1 VLAGAVF
8 LAIRGSISMGDVL
21 MFSILYL
28 NVMAPL
34 NEVHRVLDEG
44 HDASLRVGD
53 LLDLLSKPID
63 PSFQVPKPR
72 TPLVVSG
79 RPVIEVRDL
88 VVEYPA
94 SDGARVRAVDGT
106 SLTIH
111 HGETVGVA
119 GVSGSGKS
127 TWLKAFLRLVHPT
140 SGTMRFGGVP
150 IQSID
155 RKAIGEWVG
164 YVSQNPFVFSGTVAE
179 NIAYG
184 TSTPCTD
191 RPAIEAAAKAAGLHR
206 EIMTMPGGY
215 DAVITERGTNLSG
228 GQRQRLAI
236 ARVLLKR
243 PPILIL
249 DEATSALDNLNERF
263 IQRSLGFHAHDRTTI
278 LVAHR
283 LTTLRNVD
291 RILVFADGR
300 IVEMGTY
307 EELVMR
313 GGTFARLVMSGEQ
326 KVESVEAAEALE
338 PVPA

>member
-1 VLAGAVF
+1 
-8 LAIRGSISMGDVL
+8 MGDVL

-53 LLDLLSKPID
+53 LLDLLSKPLD

-88 VVEYPA
+88 VVEYP
-94 SDGARVRAVDGT
+94 T
-106 SLTIH
+106 
-111 HGETVGVA
+111 
-119 GVSGSGKS
+119 
-127 TWLKAFLRLVHPT
+127 
-140 SGTMRFGGVP
+140 
-150 IQSID
+150 
-155 RKAIGEWVG
+155 
-164 YVSQNPFVFSGTVAE
+164 
-179 NIAYG
+179 
-184 TSTPCTD
+184 
-191 RPAIEAAAKAAGLHR
+191 
-206 EIMTMPGGY
+206 
-215 DAVITERGTNLSG
+215 SG

-263 IQRSLGFHAHDRTTI
+263 IQRSLGFQADDRTTI

-307 EELVMR
+307 EEL
-313 GGTFARLVMSGEQ
+313 
-326 KVESVEAAEALE
+326 
-338 PVPA
+338 